1 MRTLKNSI
9 AKNLRRLIKP
19 TVAIMLVG
27 GFLVL
32 EPVGN
37 HCFAA
42 INASRIYQLQQ
53 RLIDNPRDI
62 ETHLTLAMEYSVAN
76 DFIKAVEA
84 YFTLLRVD
92 PNNFHAYNNLG
103 ILYKKSGQYRDSL
116 FCYEQAE
123 RIDPESPWVPYNKG
137 LCYESIGRLQDARE
151 NYGRALSLNPA
162 FDQALQRIK
171 ALSGN
176 GAVSLPD
183 GAEGAEMQIFV
194 ASAFSQQPSKYQSPR
209 PAPRVEP
216 TVAMA
221 KVEKKPAPAPETI
234 SDKLKKIKESRA
246 KVQKHRT
253 KQKGVAAANFNKA
266 MDTFELGNTE
276 KALELYADSIAQDR
290 NLLAEPDNGLI
301 KASLSFLKDN
311 PTKMTHGLY
320 YRGLLIYIS
329 GHLELASTDLK
340 NYLKANP
347 SSPFS
352 QEAKNMVNAYEEER
366 QAILAARKAKRE
378 HEALLQAKELATATE
393 AESSKP
399 RASDYMIQQ
408 MNVDQIIAEADRL
421 SRDSRISE
429 ALAVIESGL
438 SKSPQ
443 NLKLLM
449 KSGNAYTDLLLVKG
463 DNEAGRMALKR
474 FEQVYA
480 ITPENSREWAV
491 AKDMIFE
498 LKKRIK

>member
-1 MRTLKNSI
+1 VSKLKNSI
-9 AKNLRRLIKP
+9 GKNVKNLIKP
-19 TVAIMLVG
+19 TIAFLLVG
-27 GFLVL
+27 SFLFL
-32 EPVGN
+32 EPVTN

-116 FCYEQAE
+116 FCYDQAE
-123 RIDPESPWVPYNKG
+123 RIDPQSPWVPFNKG

-151 NYGRALSLNPA
+151 NYGRALSLNPG
-162 FDQALQRIK
+162 FNQALQRIK

-176 GAVSLPD
+176 SATPLPD
-183 GAEGAEMQIFV
+183 GDGAEMQIFV
-194 ASAFSQQPSKYQSPR
+194 ASAFSQQPSQYQSPR
-209 PAPRVEP
+209 PAAKVEP
-216 TVAMA
+216 AMAIA
-221 KVEKKPAPAPETI
+221 KVEKKPAPRTETI
-234 SDKLKKIKESRA
+234 SERLKKIKENRD
-246 KVQKHRT
+246 KTQKHRT
-253 KQKGVAAANFNKA
+253 KQKGEAGANFNKA
-266 MDTFELGNTE
+266 MDAFELGNTE
-276 KALELYADSIAQDR
+276 KALKLYAESITQDR

-301 KASLSFLKDN
+301 KAALKFLKDN
-311 PTKMTHGLY
+311 PTKMSHGLY

-347 SSPFS
+347 KSPYS
-352 QEAKNMVNAYEEER
+352 QEAKNMVNAYEQER
-366 QAILAARKAKRE
+366 QAIIAARKAKRE
-378 HEALLQAKELATATE
+378 HEALLQAKELASKSETE
-393 AESSKP
+393 ASKP

-408 MNVDQIIAEADRL
+408 MNVDQVIAEADRL

-429 ALAVIESGL
+429 ALAVIETGL
-438 SKSPQ
+438 SKDPQ

-480 ITPENSREWAV
+480 TTPENSREWAV